1 MSFDLL
7 THYYDTDG
15 LLLSSSDRERVYRP
29 PLLLEPL
36 WNPRPRL
43 LTLLF
48 LLPSLLYCSLLLL
61 LPPPL
66 DEGGTFSLSMRSLLK
81 SPMRS
86 SWDDDF
92 WRPEKGE
99 LRFAL

>member
-1 MSFDLL
+1 MLSFDLL
-7 THYYDTDG
+7 THDYDTEC
-15 LLLSSSDRERVYRP
+15 LFLNSPNRERVYRP

-61 LPPPL
+61 LPPL
-66 DEGGTFSLSMRSLLK
+66 DEGGTFSLSMRSV
-81 SPMRS
+81 S
-86 SWDDDF
+86 
-92 WRPEKGE
+92 
-99 LRFAL
+99 